1 MIKNYSSLNSNTPI
15 GFNKKQE
22 NKIASSPASKIMSAS
37 WFIMILMILS
47 STIPQNTTAKH
58 NKNLDLTVNYEY
70 YSVIL
75 KSSVAEG
82 RGGGGGHGHY
92 DWVRGHPFDACPKEF
107 IIRNFNRNYNSIIT

>member
-1 MIKNYSSLNSNTPI
+1 MIKKYSSLNSDAQL

-22 NKIASSPASKIMSAS
+22 NKIASQHASKMMNSS
-37 WFIMILMILS
+37 WFFMILVILGI
-47 STIPQNTTAKH
+47 TIPQKTSVKH
-58 NKNLDLTVNYEY
+58 PTKLDLTVNYEY

-92 DWVRGHPFDACPKEF
+92 DWVRGHPSDACPKEF
-107 IIRNFNRNYNSIIT
+107 VIKDFNRNYNSIIT